1 VISRTHLSYDAVP
14 EAPPTTRE
22 LDTYRDRIDR
32 FVAELDEEYYLHY
45 AGHKDTLD
53 LEPIYERYPELSTL
67 EQAQALGQAVDGDH
81 GVAELWR
88 FACENY
94 LAELTREHSEK
105 TAALEAELEATVDGE
120 TVGYRMIRPTMANE
134 EDRDKR
140 QRLEEARNRLTE
152 EHINPVLA
160 DATETVDEA
169 IPSLGS
175 ETYADLYRRFGFRLE
190 ALADQCREVLE
201 STERLYEETAD
212 RLFRLRAG
220 VGLDDAQRWDVTRVF
235 RAVGWDQAFPAQKMM
250 PALEVTLADL
260 GIDLR
265 SQENVELDIEQRP
278 KKSPRAFCAP
288 IEVPGRV
295 VLVIQPMGGAD
306 DWRALFH
313 EAGHTEH
320 YAHVDEDLPVEAKR
334 LGDVA
339 VTEAWATL
347 MEHLLMEP
355 GWLSRRL
362 DFPKPEEWAAEAAT
376 GSLYLLRRYCAKLL
390 YELEFH
396 GRRGLDQE
404 ALSSRYVE
412 LLGDALKIQPSP
424 TDFLGDIDSSFYV
437 TGYLRSWA
445 LQAQLRDHFRERFGS
460 GWFADRKAGGML
472 RELWSEGHRLN
483 GDELLGEVTGEE
495 LELEAF
501 AQSLREQLS

>member
-1 VISRTHLSYDAVP
+1 MA

-32 FVAELDEEYYLHY
+32 FIAELDEEYYLHY

-53 LEPIYERYPELSTL
+53 LKPLYERYPDLSTL
-67 EQAQALGQAVDGDH
+67 EQAQTLGQAADGDS
-81 GVAELWR
+81 GVKELWR
-88 FACENY
+88 FASENF

-105 TAALEAELEATVDGE
+105 TAALEAELEASVDGE
-120 TVGYRMIRPTMANE
+120 TVGYRMIRPTMANSD
-134 EDRDKR
+134 DRSR
-140 QRLEEARNRLTE
+140 RERLEEARNRLTE
-152 EHINPVLA
+152 EHINPILA
-160 DATETVDEA
+160 DAVGTVNDA
-169 IPSLGS
+169 LPKLGS
-175 ETYADLYRRFGFRLE
+175 DTYRDLYLRFGFKLE
-190 ALADQCREVLE
+190 ELADQCREVLE

-212 RLFRLRAG
+212 RLFRARAG
-220 VGLDDAQRWDVTRVF
+220 VGLSEAKRWDVTRVF
-235 RAVGWDQAFPAQKMM
+235 RAPGWDEAFPAEKMM

-265 SQENVELDIEQRP
+265 SQKNIELDIEQRP

-320 YAHVDEDLPVEAKR
+320 YAHVSADLPVEAKR
-334 LGDVA
+334 LGDVS
-339 VTEAWATL
+339 VTEAWATM
-347 MEHLLMEP
+347 MEHFLLEP

-362 DFPKPEEWAAEAAT
+362 DFPKPNEFAAEAAT
-376 GSLYLLRRYCAKLL
+376 GSLYLLRRYCGKLL

-396 GRRGLDQE
+396 AARELDP
-404 ALSSRYVE
+404 AAMSSSYVE

-424 TDFLGDIDSSFYV
+424 TDYLGDIDSSFYV

-445 LQAQLRDHFRERFGS
+445 LQSQLREHFRERFGS
-460 GWFADRKAGGML
+460 AWFADRKAGGML

-483 GDELLGEVTGEE
+483 ADELLADVTGEE
-495 LELEAF
+495 LEMEAF
-501 AQSLREQLS
+501 AQSLREQLR

>member
-1 VISRTHLSYDAVP
+1 LA
-14 EAPPTTRE
+14 APPSTTE
-22 LDTYRDRIDR
+22 LDTYRDRVDR
-32 FVAELDEEYYLHY
+32 FIAELDEEYYLHY
-45 AGHKDTLD
+45 AGRKDTLE
-53 LEPIYERYPELSTL
+53 LKPIYERYPELSSL
-67 EQAQALGQAVDGDH
+67 QQAQALGEAADGDH
-81 GVAELWR
+81 GISELWR
-88 FACENY
+88 FASENF

-120 TVGYRMIRPTMANE
+120 TIPYRMIRPTMANS
-134 EDRDKR
+134 EDQGRR
-140 QRLEEARNRLTE
+140 QVLEEARNQLTD

-160 DATETVDEA
+160 DAVRTVNTA
-169 IPSLGS
+169 VPQLGS
-175 ETYADLYRRFGFRLE
+175 QTYVDLYRRFGFRLDE
-190 ALADQCREVLE
+190 LADQCRAVLE

-212 RLFRLRAG
+212 RLFRARAG
-220 VGLDDAQRWDVTRVF
+220 VGLDGAQRWDVTRVF
-235 RAVGWDQAFPAQKMM
+235 RAPGWDEAFPAEKMI
-250 PALEVTLADL
+250 PALEVTLGEL

-265 SQENVELDIEQRP
+265 AQDNVELDIEQRP

-320 YAHVDEDLPVEAKR
+320 YAHVSEDLPVEAKR
-334 LGDVA
+334 LGDVS

-347 MEHLLMEP
+347 MEHLLLEP
-355 GWLSRRL
+355 AWLSRRL
-362 DFPKPEEWAAEAAT
+362 DFPKPEEFAAEAAT

-390 YELEFH
+390 YEIEFH
-396 GRRGLDQE
+396 GGGLDE
-404 ALSSRYVE
+404 ETLPSRYVE
-412 LLGDALKIQPSP
+412 LLGEALKIEPSS
-424 TDFLGDIDSSFYV
+424 TDYLGDIDPGFYV

-445 LQAQLRDHFRERFGS
+445 LQAQLREHFRERFGS
-460 GWFADRKAGGML
+460 TWFADRKAGGML

-483 GDELLGEVTGEE
+483 ADELLSEVTGEE

-501 AQSLREQLS
+501 AQTLREQLR

>member
-1 VISRTHLSYDAVP
+1 VP
-14 EAPPTTRE
+14 PPPSTRE
-22 LDTYRDRIDR
+22 LDTYRERVDR
-32 FVAELDEEYYLHY
+32 FIAELDEEYYLHY

-53 LEPIYERYPELSTL
+53 LEPLYERYPELSSL
-67 EQAQALGQAVDGDH
+67 EQAQALGDAANGDR
-81 GVAELWR
+81 GVSELWR
-88 FACENY
+88 FASENF

-120 TVGYRMIRPTMANE
+120 TIPYRMIRPTMANAG
-134 EDRDKR
+134 DRGKR

-152 EHINPVLA
+152 EHINPVLE
-160 DATETVDEA
+160 DAVRRLDQA
-169 IPSLGS
+169 VPQLGS
-175 ETYADLYRRFGFRLE
+175 ETYLDLYRRFGFRLE
-190 ALADQCREVLE
+190 ELADQCRAVLQ
-201 STERLYEETAD
+201 STEQLFEETAD
-212 RLFRLRAG
+212 KLFRARAG
-220 VGLDDAQRWDVTRVF
+220 VGLAEAERWDVTRVF
-235 RAVGWDQAFPAQKMM
+235 RAPGWDEAFPAEKMS
-250 PALEVTLADL
+250 PALEVTLRDL

-265 SQENVELDIEQRP
+265 AQNNVELDIEQRP

-320 YAHVDEDLPVEAKR
+320 YAHVSSDLPVEAKR
-334 LGDVA
+334 LGDVS

-347 MEHLLMEP
+347 MEHLLLEP
-355 GWLSRRL
+355 RWLSRRL
-362 DFPKPEEWAAEAAT
+362 DFPKPEDFAAEAAT
-376 GSLYLLRRYCAKLL
+376 GSLYLLRRYCGKLL

-396 GRRGLDQE
+396 GATELDTK
-404 ALSSRYVE
+404 AMSSRYVE
-412 LLGDALKIQPSP
+412 LLGDALKIDPSP
-424 TDFLGDIDSSFYV
+424 TDYLGDIDPSFYV

-445 LQAQLRDHFRERFGS
+445 LQSQLREHFRERFGS
-460 GWFADRKAGGML
+460 TWFADRKAGGML

-483 GDELLGEVTGEE
+483 ADELLGEVTGEE

>member
-1 VISRTHLSYDAVP
+1 MA

-32 FVAELDEEYYLHY
+32 FIAELDEEYYLHY

-53 LEPIYERYPELSTL
+53 LKLLYDRYPDLSSL
-67 EQAQALGQAVDGDH
+67 EQAQALGQAADGDK
-81 GVAELWR
+81 GVSELWR
-88 FACENY
+88 FASENY
-94 LAELTREHSEK
+94 LAELTREQSEK
-105 TAALEAELEATVDGE
+105 TAALEAELETTVDGE
-120 TVGYRMIRPTMANE
+120 TIGYRMIRPTMANAD
-134 EDRDKR
+134 DRSKR
-140 QRLEEARNRLTE
+140 ERLEAARNRLTE
-152 EHINPVLA
+152 EHINPILTEAV
-160 DATETVDEA
+160 ETVNDA
-169 IPSLGS
+169 LPKLGS
-175 ETYADLYRRFGFRLE
+175 ETYRDLYLRFGFKLDE
-190 ALADQCREVLE
+190 LADQCRAVLE

-212 RLFRLRAG
+212 QLFRRRAG
-220 VGLDDAQRWDVTRVF
+220 VGLSDAKRWDVARVF
-235 RAVGWDQAFPAQKMM
+235 RAPGWDEAFPAAKML

-320 YAHVDEDLPVEAKR
+320 YAHVSADLPVEAKR
-334 LGDVA
+334 LGDVS

-347 MEHLLMEP
+347 MENFLLEP

-362 DFPKPEEWAAEAAT
+362 DFPKPADFAAEAAA
-376 GSLYLLRRYCAKLL
+376 GSLYLLRRYCAKLM
-390 YELEFH
+390 YEIEFH
-396 GRRGLDQE
+396 GARELD
-404 ALSSRYVE
+404 AAATSSRYVE
-412 LLGDALKIQPSP
+412 LLGDALKIEPSP
-424 TDFLGDIDSSFYV
+424 TDYLGDIDSSFYV

-445 LQAQLRDHFRERFGS
+445 LQAQLREHFRERYGS
-460 GWFADRKAGGML
+460 SWFADRKAGGTL

-483 GDELLGEVTGEE
+483 ADELLADVTGEE
-495 LELEAF
+495 LEMEAF
-501 AQSLREQLS
+501 AQSLRELLR

>member
-1 VISRTHLSYDAVP
+1 VASASP
-14 EAPPTTRE
+14 SSRE
-22 LDTYRDRIDR
+22 LDSYRDRVDR
-32 FVAELDEEYYLHY
+32 FIAELDEEYYLHY

-53 LEPIYERYPELSTL
+53 LKPLYERYPELSSL
-67 EQAQALGQAVDGDH
+67 EQAQALGSAADGDRG

-88 FACENY
+88 FASENF

-120 TVGYRMIRPTMANE
+120 TIPYRMIRPTMANSD
-134 EDRDKR
+134 DRSKR
-140 QRLEEARNRLTE
+140 QRLEEARNRLTDQ
-152 EHINPVLA
+152 HINPILA
-160 DATETVDEA
+160 DAARTVTA
-169 IPSLGS
+169 AVPQLGS
-175 ETYADLYRRFGFRLE
+175 ETYLDLYRRFGFRLDQ
-190 ALADQCREVLE
+190 LADQCRAVLE
-201 STERLYEETAD
+201 STERLFEETAD
-212 RLFRLRAG
+212 RLFRARAG
-220 VGLDDAQRWDVTRVF
+220 VGLAEAERWDVARVF
-235 RAVGWDQAFPAQKMM
+235 RAPGWDEAFPAEKMI
-250 PALEVTLADL
+250 PALEVTLGDL

-265 SQENVELDIEQRP
+265 SQSNVELDIEQRP

-320 YAHVDEDLPVEAKR
+320 YAHVSADLPVEAKR
-334 LGDVA
+334 LGDVS

-347 MEHLLMEP
+347 MEHLLLEP

-362 DFPKPEEWAAEAAT
+362 DFPKPNDFASEAAT
-376 GSLYLLRRYCAKLL
+376 GSLYLLRRYCGKLL

-396 GRRGLDQE
+396 GATELDQE
-404 ALSSRYVE
+404 AMSKRYVE
-412 LLGDALKIQPSP
+412 LLGGALKVEPSP
-424 TDFLGDIDSSFYV
+424 TDYLGDIDPSFYV

-445 LQAQLRDHFRERFGS
+445 LQSQLREHFRERFGS
-460 GWFADRKAGGML
+460 TWFADQRAGGML

-483 GDELLGEVTGEE
+483 ADELLADVTGED
-495 LELEAF
+495 LEMEAF
-501 AQSLREQLS
+501 AQSLREQLR